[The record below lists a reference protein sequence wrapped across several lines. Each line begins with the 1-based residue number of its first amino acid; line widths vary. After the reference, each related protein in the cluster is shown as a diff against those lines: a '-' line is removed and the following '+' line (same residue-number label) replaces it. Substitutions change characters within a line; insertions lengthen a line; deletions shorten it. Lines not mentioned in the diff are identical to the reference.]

1 MCAPCLN
8 SHLQSRLQTRGG
20 CCKCSGGVKTAF
32 GFYSI
37 TSHSLLFPT
46 FFPTNSL
53 AKLMSQRQPV
63 QLTHPALL
71 CPPST
76 ASLPSCSPSPPTPLF
91 VQTKGQVGEDLT
103 LPGAQ
108 GICLSSAGRLQP
120 LLLGADLGEPGTIL
134 PAAARQLYQRG

>member
-63 QLTHPALL
+63 QLTQHSQPALL
-71 CPPST
+71 LSFPSNTAVCSNQRAGWRGLDPLRSPRDLLVFCWEAPASAPEGRSRGTRHHPPRCCKAALSEGL
-76 ASLPSCSPSPPTPLF
+76 SD
-91 VQTKGQVGEDLT
+91 KGND
-103 LPGAQ
+103 
-108 GICLSSAGRLQP
+108 
-120 LLLGADLGEPGTIL
+120 
-134 PAAARQLYQRG
+134 